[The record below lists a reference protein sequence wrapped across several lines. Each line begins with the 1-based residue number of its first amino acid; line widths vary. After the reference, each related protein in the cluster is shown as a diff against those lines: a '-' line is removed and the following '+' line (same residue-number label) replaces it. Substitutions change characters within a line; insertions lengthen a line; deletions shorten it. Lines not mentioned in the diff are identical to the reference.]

1 MSRLWSKVSKNTL
14 INYIQKNSDNIY
26 LKDSSIVNNQSLQI
40 LQTIDH
46 TKLFSSLNP
55 FDFGKISYL
64 HSQNDILAA
73 GGEVKSL
80 SVSLGVPFSKNSVE
94 KFYLEYFME
103 GLT

>member
-1 MSRLWSKVSKNTL
+1 M
-14 INYIQKNSDNIY
+14 INYIKKTSENIY
-26 LKDSSIVNNQSLQI
+26 LKDSSIVNNKSLQI

-46 TKLFSSLNP
+46 IKLFSSLNP

-80 SVSLGVPFSKNSVE
+80 SVSLSVPFSENSVE
-94 KFYLEYFME
+94 KFYLE
-103 GLT
+103 